1 MIVARKE
8 GFVEFIF
15 NIRWEHD
22 ADETA
27 LNKFQDIFDL
37 IENEK
42 RRDERDDLLAGIDFD
57 SLRAFNL
64 IGRRHFMLIG
74 WTNTNKALQNLSL
87 ILTLGASISVE
98 VVPAT
103 EVHTLDE
110 VVKAVKPFH

>member
-1 MIVARKE
+1 MRVARKE
-8 GFVEFIF
+8 GYVEFIF
-15 NIRWEHD
+15 NIRWEHG

-27 LNKFQDIFDL
+27 LNKFQEIFDL

-42 RRDERDDLLAGIDFD
+42 RTEERDDLLKGMDFD

-74 WTNTNKALQNLSL
+74 WTNSNKALQNLSM
-87 ILTLGASISVE
+87 ILTLGAAISVE

-103 EVHTLDE
+103 EVHTFDE
-110 VVKAVKPFH
+110 VVKTVKPFS